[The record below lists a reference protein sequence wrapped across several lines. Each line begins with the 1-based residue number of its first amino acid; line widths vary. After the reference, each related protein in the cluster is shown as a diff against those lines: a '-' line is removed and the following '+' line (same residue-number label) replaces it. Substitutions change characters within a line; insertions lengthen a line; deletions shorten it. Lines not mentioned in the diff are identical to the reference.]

1 MDRNRLRILLTAV
14 ILLLA
19 ILLGLELSAAR
30 QNTPG
35 TATTT
40 PTVATTEPAPS
51 TIATTAPVETTEAP
65 VVTLPPN
72 MLPIG

>member
-30 QNTPG
+30 HNTSG
-35 TATTT
+35 T
-40 PTVATTEPAPS
+40 APS
-51 TIATTAPVETTEAP
+51 TAATTATEPSTTATAAPAETTEAP